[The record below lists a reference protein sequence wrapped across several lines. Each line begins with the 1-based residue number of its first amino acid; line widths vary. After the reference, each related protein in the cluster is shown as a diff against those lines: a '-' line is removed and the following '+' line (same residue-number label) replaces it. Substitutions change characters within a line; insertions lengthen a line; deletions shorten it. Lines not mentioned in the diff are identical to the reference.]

1 MVFSHEQRMRIEEVK
16 RNLNRVSD
24 REVIDRLVEMI
35 YAMNE
40 KLEEKK
46 ARDYGNG
53 EYVRELQELNRAYEK
68 RLGYY

>member
-16 RNLNRVSD
+16 RNLNRISD

-35 YAMNE
+35 YDMDAKLKVKKENE
-40 KLEEKK
+40 W
-46 ARDYGNG
+46 GNH
-53 EYVRELQELNRAYEK
+53 EQVRELQELNRAYQK